1 MGIKE
6 FQKLGGT
13 RYTMSSFPVQDFYDS
28 RQGEEENRRRLHMNY
43 MYYTIN
49 EVTSIRLPL
58 RH

>member
-13 RYTMSSFPVQDFYDS
+13 RHTMSSFPVQDFYDS
-28 RQGEEENRRRLHMNY
+28 RQREEENRRRLHMNY

-49 EVTSIRLPL
+49 EVTSI
-58 RH
+58 